1 METITKKINFIKKCF
16 GENHKLSRQG
26 KNIQVRCPVCNGS
39 NEKLKLSICLETWVC
54 HCWVCNTKGK
64 TPYYIIKNNL
74 SSGLANEYLKEFN
87 ISVGS
92 KDDLILEDEDTIK
105 PVDFPSKFKL
115 LANIE
120 KTLDPD
126 IRDCINYLKNR
137 GVTKDLMW
145 RHKIGCFSGSKW
157 SRRVVFPSFNLNHDL
172 DFYVTRSIDDDQ
184 FFKYLNCKE
193 NKKTKL
199 VFDEFRIDWSR
210 ELTLVE
216 GVFDMVKCGFNT
228 TCLLG
233 SSLKPSHYLF
243 KKIVENKTPILLALD
258 ADMEQKKYNIA
269 NTLSQYDIHVRILN
283 LGDYHDIGEMPREL
297 VKQKSLEAPN
307 YSRENR
313 LLNLIGTISS
323 GSMF

>member
-1 METITKKINFIKKCF
+1 M
-16 GENHKLSRQG
+16 
-26 KNIQVRCPVCNGS
+26 
-39 NEKLKLSICLETWVC
+39 C

-64 TPYYIIKNNL
+64 TPYYIIKNNV
-74 SSGLANEYLKEFN
+74 SSGLASEYLKEFN
-87 ISVGS
+87 ISTGS
-92 KDDLILEDEDTIK
+92 KDAPIVEDDSVK

-126 IRDCINYLKNR
+126 VRDCIKYLKRR
-137 GVTKDLMW
+137 GVTKELMW
-145 RHKIGCFSGSKW
+145 RHKIGCFSGNKW
-157 SRRVVFPSFNLNHDL
+157 SRRVVFPSFNKDHDL

-193 NKKTKL
+193 NKKTKI

-210 ELTLVE
+210 ELTIVE

-233 SSLKPSHYLF
+233 SSLKTTHYLF
-243 KKIVENKTPILLALD
+243 EKIVENKTPILLALD
-258 ADMEQKKYNIA
+258 ADMEQKKFNIA
-269 NTLSQYDIHVRILN
+269 NTLSQYDISVRVMN
-283 LGDYHDIGEMPREL
+283 MGDYHDLGEMSSEL

-313 LLNLIGTISS
+313 LLNLIGTINS
-323 GSMF
+323 GSIF